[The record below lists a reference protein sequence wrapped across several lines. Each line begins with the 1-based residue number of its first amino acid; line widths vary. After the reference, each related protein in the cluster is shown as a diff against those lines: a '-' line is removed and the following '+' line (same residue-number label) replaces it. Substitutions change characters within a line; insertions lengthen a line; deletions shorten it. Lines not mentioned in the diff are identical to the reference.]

1 VSDFLKKTIGSGGFL
16 SSLTPEFG
24 KLMAT
29 VTDNGFAGK
38 NFLGIDT
45 YPPSHDIWGSSK
57 NTLLYIKD
65 STLRVTANGYAI
77 HLKKTDIQQAVH
89 DFTFKFQEMLTRYK
103 NNSLYPINSALEIR
117 VTNLDDPQYVAV
129 TPGMKAESPVIS
141 SLSQDE
147 LATHNQWDIAL
158 WVDVLT
164 MPGTPGSN
172 QFYREIEDWLLQ
184 RFSGNAGRVLPEWS
198 KGWAYT
204 DNGGPWTNQ
213 QFIENIRQSFT
224 TNRDSNNNWKFEV
237 ETLKK
242 YDRYNLFSNPLLDM
256 LFTTP

>member
-1 VSDFLKKTIGSGGFL
+1 VSDFLKNTIGGFL
-16 SSLTPEFG
+16 SSWTPEFG

>member
-1 VSDFLKKTIGSGGFL
+1 
-16 SSLTPEFG
+16 
-24 KLMAT
+24 
-29 VTDNGFAGK
+29 
-38 NFLGIDT
+38 
-45 YPPSHDIWGSSK
+45 
-57 NTLLYIKD
+57 
-65 STLRVTANGYAI
+65 
-77 HLKKTDIQQAVH
+77 
-89 DFTFKFQEMLTRYK
+89 
-103 NNSLYPINSALEIR
+103 
-117 VTNLDDPQYVAV
+117 
-129 TPGMKAESPVIS
+129 
-141 SLSQDE
+141 
-147 LATHNQWDIAL
+147 
-158 WVDVLT
+158 

-172 QFYREIEDWLLQ
+172 QFFREIEDWLLQ